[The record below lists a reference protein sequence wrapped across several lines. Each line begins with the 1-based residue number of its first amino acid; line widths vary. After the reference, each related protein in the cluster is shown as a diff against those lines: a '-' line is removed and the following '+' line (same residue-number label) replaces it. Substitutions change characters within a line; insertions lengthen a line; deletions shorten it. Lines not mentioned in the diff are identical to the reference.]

1 MAVVEE
7 LLRVESDGTISFG
20 NYEKAEKQKLEDYEY
35 NGDLYKVKSYHTM
48 TKLERNG
55 LFVYESVPG
64 TSVFYFKET
73 PDGMEF
79 TVSGNEDGQI
89 TLGLYEDTEYEV
101 FENGKS
107 RGKMKTNLGG
117 KLSIGIELENVEE
130 VHIKVV
136 H

>member
-1 MAVVEE
+1 
-7 LLRVESDGTISFG
+7 
-20 NYEKAEKQKLEDYEY
+20 
-35 NGDLYKVKSYHTM
+35 
-48 TKLERNG
+48 
-55 LFVYESVPG
+55 
-64 TSVFYFKET
+64 
-73 PDGMEF
+73 MEF